1 MFQSGILTV
10 SLIAWLTIQK
20 TGLQKSPVAECVRY
34 LNVRVRII
42 TVSKSFSKSFGNQF
56 MLNHVVTTCQLENS
70 GDPPN
75 FDNGQELSYWD
86 CVYFLMVT
94 MSTVGYGDIYCVT
107 SLGRGFQVLFLLVGL
122 VSNFKN
128 IFLKLGKFFCY
139 FFVAL
144 WPLIPKLWLILLL
157 KPLKLSQQLYR
168 NRAHWIV
175 KILLLYFPESFGIPV
190 WKYIELN

>member
-1 MFQSGILTV
+1 MSGIWIFV
-10 SLIAWLTIQK
+10 FRSSLYT
-20 TGLQKSPVAECVRY
+20 
-34 LNVRVRII
+34 
-42 TVSKSFSKSFGNQF
+42 SFSKSFGNQF

>member
-1 MFQSGILTV
+1 MLVFGS
-10 SLIAWLTIQK
+10 SL
-20 TGLQKSPVAECVRY
+20 Y
-34 LNVRVRII
+34 
-42 TVSKSFSKSFGNQF
+42 FSKSFGNKF

-122 VSNFKN
+122 VSNFKKH
-128 IFLKLGKFFCY
+128 IFKTWHIFCY

-157 KPLKLSQQLYR
+157 KPLKLSQQLFGT
-168 NRAHWIV
+168 HWIV
-175 KILLLYFPESFGIPV
+175 KILLLYISKSFHTEHLTTKLHVGA
-190 WKYIELN
+190 L